1 MAVEFLSMTRN
12 QFPFIDIVTR
22 RVSLADTTKRMKIA
36 ESGEAIR
43 VAIDLILAKK
53 LFFWIKNS

>member
-1 MAVEFLSMTRN
+1 MAVDFLSMTLN

-22 RVSLADTTKRMKIA
+22 RVSLADTTKGMKIA

-43 VAIDLILAKK
+43 VAVLP
-53 LFFWIKNS
+53 

>member
-1 MAVEFLSMTRN
+1 MTRN